1 MLSWHLVKAS
11 QEECPLP
18 QDSDW
23 GDINLA
29 CMSSAIP
36 LPPHPPAPC
45 EPSIVHSLE
54 TCHHG

>member
-29 CMSSAIP
+29 CMNSGIPPWTKHSP
-36 LPPHPPAPC
+36 LP
-45 EPSIVHSLE
+45 
-54 TCHHG
+54 

>member
-1 MLSWHLVKAS
+1 MLNWHLVKVS

-29 CMSSAIP
+29 CMNSGIP
-36 LPPHPPAPC
+36 LG
-45 EPSIVHSLE
+45 PSIVHSPE